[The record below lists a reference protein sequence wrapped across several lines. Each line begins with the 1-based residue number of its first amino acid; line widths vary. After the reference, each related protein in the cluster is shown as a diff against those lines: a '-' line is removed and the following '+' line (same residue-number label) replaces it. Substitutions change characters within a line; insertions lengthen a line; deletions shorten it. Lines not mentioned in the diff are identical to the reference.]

1 MRFLYATELDR
12 NRDAIDQAFQL
23 AHSEQVGAIV
33 FGGDLTPKSVAIKL
47 ARYPD
52 PSKENTEDE
61 EEILLLGGEVIPTY
75 MIDDESETH
84 SYTQSLREIKKL
96 NEKMGPDT
104 LAKYL
109 VRKGSILQEM
119 TNQYFEIESML
130 MEQILLDKLYA
141 FFQEAKLPSGRQRL
155 KLSDEEVEIV
165 KDCVVDWL
173 REFEKVFDAEKKL
186 AFVAKCKKLFGYEGE
201 DFSEVAP
208 SRHILECVLFELS
221 SDKLHDIFMGVD
233 EFLESKQDHI
243 AERLRQFFHTERNRI
258 FRASNYRGI
267 IEESWV
273 SALSGYS
280 TIAQL
285 KHDVEKPEFVGI
297 EQARFLREYF
307 FPQVRQWNASHPGR
321 PVYAMFGNDDIIE
334 NVSLLDE
341 AEQEGLLCHM
351 HGRISVLADD
361 LNIVGYSFVETLP
374 PRVGYRAWVKSP
386 SDILC
391 DLKSLWFNLRHR
403 KAIWVIHNPPFGYVD
418 QIVGGHA
425 GSQGV
430 LEFLEQSK
438 PSLALF
444 GHIHEAPRLAGDCTA
459 KLGETLCVNPGGEHE
474 NGLHAVII
482 NSETLEVKRTK
493 NADGL

>member
-1 MRFLYATELDR
+1 MRFLYATDLHG

-186 AFVAKCKKLFGYEGE
+186 AFVAKCKKLFCKIMPN
-201 DFSEVAP
+201 F
-208 SRHILECVLFELS
+208 
-221 SDKLHDIFMGVD
+221 
-233 EFLESKQDHI
+233 
-243 AERLRQFFHTERNRI
+243 
-258 FRASNYRGI
+258 
-267 IEESWV
+267 
-273 SALSGYS
+273 YS
-280 TIAQL
+280 
-285 KHDVEKPEFVGI
+285 
-297 EQARFLREYF
+297 
-307 FPQVRQWNASHPGR
+307 
-321 PVYAMFGNDDIIE
+321 
-334 NVSLLDE
+334 
-341 AEQEGLLCHM
+341 
-351 HGRISVLADD
+351 
-361 LNIVGYSFVETLP
+361 
-374 PRVGYRAWVKSP
+374 
-386 SDILC
+386 
-391 DLKSLWFNLRHR
+391 
-403 KAIWVIHNPPFGYVD
+403 
-418 QIVGGHA
+418 
-425 GSQGV
+425 
-430 LEFLEQSK
+430 
-438 PSLALF
+438 
-444 GHIHEAPRLAGDCTA
+444 
-459 KLGETLCVNPGGEHE
+459 
-474 NGLHAVII
+474 
-482 NSETLEVKRTK
+482 
-493 NADGL
+493 